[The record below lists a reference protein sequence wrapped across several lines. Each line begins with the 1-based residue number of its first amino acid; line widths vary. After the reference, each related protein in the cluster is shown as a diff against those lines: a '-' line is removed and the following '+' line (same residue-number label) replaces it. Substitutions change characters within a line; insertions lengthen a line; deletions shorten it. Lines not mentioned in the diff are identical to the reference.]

1 METERETDR
10 HRETE
15 TDRQTQRHIERDI
28 QRETY
33 RERGRERDRETERER
48 ERQRDRER
56 KRETER
62 QRQRQREN
70 NFSLLVSAQPTF
82 TCSKSIIK
90 TKEQDG
96 NLFKVNN
103 KDTRTTSL
111 VSLLLNWNKF
121 HSLFWF
127 FHY

>member
-15 TDRQTQRHIERDI
+15 TDRQTDTETSRERHIER
-28 QRETY
+28 E
-33 RERGRERDRETERER
+33 GERDREKERER
-48 ERQRDRER
+48 E
-56 KRETER
+56 TE
-62 QRQRQREN
+62 RQREN

>member
-15 TDRQTQRHIERDI
+15 TDRQTQRHIDRDI
-28 QRETY
+28 YRETY
-33 RERGRERDRETERER
+33 RERET
-48 ERQRDRER
+48 ERQRDRD
-56 KRETER
+56 RE
-62 QRQRQREN
+62 RQREN
-70 NFSLLVSAQPTF
+70 NFSLLVSAQPAF

>member
-15 TDRQTQRHIERDI
+15 TDRQTDRQRHLERDI

-33 RERGRERDRETERER
+33 RERGRERQRDRERQRER
-48 ERQRDRER
+48 ERQRDRD
-56 KRETER
+56 RE
-62 QRQRQREN
+62 RQREN

>member
-15 TDRQTQRHIERDI
+15 TDRQTDRQRHLERDI

-33 RERGRERDRETERER
+33 RERGRERQRER
-48 ERQRDRER
+48 ERD
-56 KRETER
+56 TE
-62 QRQRQREN
+62 RQREN

>member
-1 METERETDR
+1 METERDRQTDTERQRQTDR
-10 HRETE
+10 H
-15 TDRQTQRHIERDI
+15 RDI

-33 RERGRERDRETERER
+33 RERERDREKERDR
-48 ERQRDRER
+48 DRDRE
-56 KRETER
+56 
-62 QRQRQREN
+62 RQREN
-70 NFSLLVSAQPTF
+70 NFSLLVSAQPAF